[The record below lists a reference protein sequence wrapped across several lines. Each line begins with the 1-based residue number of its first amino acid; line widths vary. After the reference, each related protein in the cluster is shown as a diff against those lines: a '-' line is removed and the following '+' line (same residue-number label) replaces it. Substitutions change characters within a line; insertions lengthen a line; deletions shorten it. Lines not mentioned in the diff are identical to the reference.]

1 MKRWTTALPL
11 LLLGIVA
18 GCSDSGTAPTAC
30 VFSEGPAL
38 DPTLSYILEVGTLSE
53 DWGAVG
59 LGVQPHALGT
69 RGLTGV
75 APNDVDVVMNQ
86 AYIVNSGDNT
96 ISAVDLSS
104 GRTRGCIETGT
115 GTSPWAFAADPS
127 NPLRGWVTTFT
138 TGELLEVDLNH
149 LKILRRITVGPAL
162 EGLLVTADRVQV
174 TLTGFDLDTFTYGQ
188 GQVITYDK
196 ASLTETARVDVPTN
210 PQFLLTGKD
219 GRTHVVCTGDFGF
232 PAPGS
237 FGKIVRLEADGATVR
252 DTLEMGGSPAKGTV
266 SLDGIAYLVSY
277 AGGVLAYDT
286 GSFQVVHGIDDPLLP
301 ETGYMDVVAAGPT
314 LFAVNFEEDAMAVVT
329 LASEIRRDDVPLASD
344 GPVALA
350 SRPSIAPQP

>member
-1 MKRWTTALPL
+1 MKRWTAALPL
-11 LLLGIVA
+11 LLWIVA

-30 VFSEGPAL
+30 VFGQGPAL
-38 DPTLSYILEVGTLSE
+38 DPTQGYILEVGTLSE
-53 DWGAVG
+53 DWGAVA
-59 LGVQPHALGT
+59 LNIQPHAVET
-69 RGLTGV
+69 HGLTGV
-75 APNDVDVVMNQ
+75 APNDVDVVMNR
-86 AYIVNSGDNT
+86 AYILNSGDNT
-96 ISAVDLSS
+96 ISAVDLST
-104 GRTRGCIETGT
+104 GGTRGCIDTGT

-149 LKILRRITVGPAL
+149 LKVIRRVTVGPAL

-188 GQVITYDK
+188 GQVVTYDK
-196 ASLTETARVDVPTN
+196 ATLTETARADVPTN

-232 PAPGS
+232 PAPGT

-252 DTLEMGGSPAKGTV
+252 DTLELGGSPAKGTV

-277 AGGVLAYDT
+277 AGGVLSYNTD
-286 GSFQVVHGIDDPLLP
+286 SFQAVHGIDDPLLP
-301 ETGYMDVVAAGPT
+301 ETGYMDVLADGPT
-314 LFAVNFEEDAMAVVT
+314 LFAVNFEKDAMAVVT
-329 LASEIRRDDVPLASD
+329 LAGETRRDDVPLASD

-350 SRPSIAPQP
+350 ARPPIAPQP